1 MSVLVSG
8 SRLLE
13 NSLCVTKSFSHYE
26 YLKNKRLTFVS
37 MKMTM
42 SPYHSLKLWGL
53 IPHPCFREF
62 ISSHTMC
69 VVVAS
74 TAVDLSCHSI
84 STMCI
89 QLRFQVAPL
98 LCHTVL
104 KFSMCQIMLII

>member
-1 MSVLVSG
+1 MSVSVSG

-26 YLKNKRLTFVS
+26 YLKNKLLTFVS
-37 MKMTM
+37 MKLTM

-53 IPHPCFREF
+53 SPHPCFREF
-62 ISSHTMC
+62 ISHTMC

-74 TAVDLSCHSI
+74 TAIDLSCHSI
-84 STMCI
+84 STICI